1 MEDMFQ
7 ASRFFSPKPPS
18 FLGKQ
23 TSSQATLAL
32 AKSPP
37 FPFHRNLLNFLL
49 MSLII
54 FFERMKIQVQ

>member
-1 MEDMFQ
+1 
-7 ASRFFSPKPPS
+7 
-18 FLGKQ
+18 
-23 TSSQATLAL
+23 L
-32 AKSPP
+32 AKSPS